1 MSSSASLL
9 AVGTAIEDW
18 TGDARYFEYTRAA
31 NPIGSGQ
38 TPKIPLQ
45 QFPAA
50 LHETGTTGIVELDLS
65 EPLGITH
72 GPATSPALCASFA
85 CIQPGD
91 QLQTRPVSTSELYF
105 VLRGSGRTAVEGHG
119 TLAWGQGDFFV
130 LPAGAA
136 SIHEAI

>member
-1 MSSSASLL
+1 MSSSASL

-31 NPIGSGQ
+31 NPVGSGH
-38 TPKIPLQ
+38 TPKIPIH

-50 LHETGTTGIVELDLS
+50 LHETGTTGLVELDLS
-65 EPLGITH
+65 DALGITH

-85 CIQPGD
+85 CIRSGERLETQP
-91 QLQTRPVSTSELYF
+91 VATSELYF
-105 VLRGSGRTAVEGHG
+105 VLRGAGRSAVEGHG

-136 SIHEAI
+136 S